1 MENSLGARYWFP
13 LQIRSMSD
21 LMKFCLKYFAKVSF
35 FQIVF
40 FLFDLDCHIRDSCK
54 SSLLNL

>member
-1 MENSLGARYWFP
+1 MENSLGARFGFP
-13 LQIRSMSD
+13 LQIRLMSD
-21 LMKFCLKYFAKVSF
+21 LMNFCLKYLAKVSF

-40 FLFDLDCHIRDSCK
+40 VLFDLDCHIRDSCK